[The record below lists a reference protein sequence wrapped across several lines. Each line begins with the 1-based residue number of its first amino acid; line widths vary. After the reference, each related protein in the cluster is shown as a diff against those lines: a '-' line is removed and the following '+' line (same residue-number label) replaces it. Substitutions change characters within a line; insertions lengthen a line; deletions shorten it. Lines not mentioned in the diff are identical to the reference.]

1 VVPRVTVR
9 RRASPSCINEIRRLA
24 RLRTKRPRQGTA
36 QTKQARIQQGNSSVF
51 TVNGTWKLEQDL
63 CTHDTQDHNYEQKRN
78 VANKILTSRRPL
90 PVTCVR
96 ERIHIFDCWLSPDSM
111 DPRFCRPRQD
121 GQCKVRIWRRGGRAV
136 ANAVA
141 RWQRTAEQA
150 MPQVGAR
157 GIYLPCR
164 VHCTCKSQT
173 TRGGCA
179 PR

>member
-1 VVPRVTVR
+1 MYVRDASRVSSWCEYEDFEESHSHQGESPTPSTHVLQLSICVHWLCSSESSQTRVTHKTTTTSR
-9 RRASPSCINEIRRLA
+9 
-24 RLRTKRPRQGTA
+24 
-36 QTKQARIQQGNSSVF
+36 
-51 TVNGTWKLEQDL
+51 
-63 CTHDTQDHNYEQKRN
+63 KRN

-96 ERIHIFDCWLSPDSM
+96 ERIHIFDCWISPDSM
-111 DPRFCRPRQD
+111 DPRSCRPRQD

-141 RWQRTAEQA
+141 RWQRTAEQT
-150 MPQVGAR
+150 MPQVGVR
-157 GIYLPCR
+157 GIYLPWR
-164 VHCTCKSQT
+164 VHCCTCKSQT